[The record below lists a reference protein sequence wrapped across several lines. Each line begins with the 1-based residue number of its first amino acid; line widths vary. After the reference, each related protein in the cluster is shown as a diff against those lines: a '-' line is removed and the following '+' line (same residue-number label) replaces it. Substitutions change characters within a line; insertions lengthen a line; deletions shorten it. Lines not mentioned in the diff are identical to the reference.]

1 MEVSLRRGESLL
13 VRCILRA
20 PTGVF
25 FESHMLLIH
34 MRVTELIY
42 EE

>member
-1 MEVSLRRGESLL
+1 MKVFFRGGESLL

-20 PTGVF
+20 SSGVF